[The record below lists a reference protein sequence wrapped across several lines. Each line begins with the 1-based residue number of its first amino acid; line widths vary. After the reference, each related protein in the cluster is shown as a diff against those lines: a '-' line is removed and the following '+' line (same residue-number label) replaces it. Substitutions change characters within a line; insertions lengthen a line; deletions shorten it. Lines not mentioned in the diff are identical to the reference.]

1 MDKRDMVRECTRM
14 VNMANMNMKESII
27 KGNSTKATSMREIAL
42 ISCPLATTRDNNSNP
57 RRGRRCRQPSRPFPP
72 ASKASLQRKAMV
84 NLPMMPI
91 PVGLQEMLEMGLPLT
106 KKAVAVNV
114 EAVTAV
120 AAVTPV
126 AAVAAVI
133 VVAAA

>member
-1 MDKRDMVRECTRM
+1 MDKRDMVREYTRM

-27 KGNSTKATSMREIAL
+27 KGNPTKATSMREIAL
-42 ISCPLATTRDNNSNP
+42 MSCPLATTLLSRDNNSNP

-72 ASKASLQRKAMV
+72 ASKASLQRKATV
-84 NLPMMPI
+84 NLPMMPT
-91 PVGLQEMLEMGLPLT
+91 PVGLQEMMEMGLPLT

-120 AAVTPV
+120 AAV
-126 AAVAAVI
+126 AAVI